1 MHYTGLMAF
10 TRFHDDPARITKQLQ
25 ESTFSSQYYLNT
37 PGPGV
42 RLPFQDDVQLRLQKW
57 GANML
62 PDTVNLE
69 SELRGIDRPLNR
81 NRNDNVAY
89 DATGGATGG
98 ATSSPSS
105 NFPVEK
111 PFVEESRSSHP
122 AWMYRNLPEDR
133 WSYPQLNPQNLATI
147 EKPFAFDTQTRILAR
162 DYYRGVDDLSVAE
175 KRMPSFQP
183 RNIFPLA
190 GEGHQ

>member
-1 MHYTGLMAF
+1 MAF
-10 TRFHDDPARITKQLQ
+10 TRFHDDPARISKQLE
-25 ESTFSSQYYLNT
+25 ESTFPSEYYLNT

-69 SELRGIDRPLNR
+69 SGLLGIDRPLNR
-81 NRNDNVAY
+81 HRNDNVAY
-89 DATGGATGG
+89 DSTGVAASATAASAET
-98 ATSSPSS
+98 AST
-105 NFPVEK
+105 FPVEK
-111 PFVEESRSSHP
+111 PFVEESRASHP
-122 AWMYRNLPEDR
+122 AWMYRNFPEDR

-147 EKPFAFDTQTRILAR
+147 EKPFPFDTQTRLLSR

-175 KRMPSFQP
+175 KRMPVFQP

-190 GEGHQ
+190 GVGHQ